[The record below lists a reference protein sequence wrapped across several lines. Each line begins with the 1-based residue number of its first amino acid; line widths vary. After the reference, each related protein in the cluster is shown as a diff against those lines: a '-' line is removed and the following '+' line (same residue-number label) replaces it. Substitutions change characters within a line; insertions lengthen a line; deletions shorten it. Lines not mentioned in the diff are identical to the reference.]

1 MSQDAAEQVE
11 GRLLSD
17 RQFCTSA
24 GQRAEIS
31 DQRAGI
37 QLSPH
42 ELLLLS
48 LMEPHCTAD
57 LAGRMIRNFV
67 GP

>member
-17 RQFCTSA
+17 RQFFTSA
-24 GQRAEIS
+24 GQRVGSS
-31 DQRAGI
+31 DRRVGI

-42 ELLLLS
+42 ELLLLT

-57 LAGRMIRNFV
+57 LAGRMIRNSA